1 MRNSRTSSS
10 GAAVRNSS
18 RTKAT
23 ASTTAAA
30 AGASTLAESQPAV
43 GPWITAYTSEPIARQ
58 LVTAPGTSSRAWS
71 GSRLVGMVTAQQIAS
86 APSAAVNAKIERYE

>member
-23 ASTTAAA
+23 ARTTAAA
-30 AGASTLAESQPAV
+30 AGTSTLAERQPAV
-43 GPWITAYTSEPIARQ
+43 GPWITAYTSEPTARQ
-58 LVTAPGTSSRAWS
+58 LVTAPGTSSRAWW

-86 APSAAVNAKIERYE
+86 APSAAVNTKIERY